1 MAQRGSR
8 SAAQFR
14 TFSQEQVDHI
24 TRSMVMAG
32 IKQARKLAN
41 MAREETTIGVVED
54 KVLKNMVACEFVWDS
69 IKDQKSVG
77 IIREDPE
84 HNLMEAAE
92 PIGLILSLTPIT
104 NPTSTVL
111 FKCILAAKTG

>member
-1 MAQRGSR
+1 LAQRGSR

-41 MAREETTIGVVED
+41 MAR
-54 KVLKNMVACEFVWDS
+54 
-69 IKDQKSVG
+69 
-77 IIREDPE
+77 
-84 HNLMEAAE
+84 
-92 PIGLILSLTPIT
+92 
-104 NPTSTVL
+104 
-111 FKCILAAKTG
+111 